1 MQRKWPRP
9 KYNKYAKGVF
19 MKERNISKDRLA
31 KIQEF
36 NEICRLKNLMES
48 AMPQTVQESVTIMY
62 NGRLVDMP
70 KKYVDRQL

>member
-1 MQRKWPRP
+1 
-9 KYNKYAKGVF
+9 

-48 AMPQTVQESVTIMY
+48 AIPQTVQENVVVMY
-62 NGRLVDMP
+62 NGKLVDIP
-70 KKYVDRQL
+70 KRYATK